1 MLNNVFGFVEHQEKA
16 IYGLG
21 NNLPLTGNI
30 DEVLLD
36 KAAGIADNRTK
47 IDHIH
52 WYESQYTL
60 FIQQQG
66 MLFKQFLSK
75 TATELRY
82 VERSVFMKEVENQNL
97 WNFELGNPESVNIP
111 IRIIIGIQQRDRKHP
126 QNLNIDTFCR

>member
-16 IYGLG
+16 TYGLG